1 MVFTKMSELVIVE
14 PNTNNTMLK
23 LLTRGKKSIK
33 LNAVPLLNGNF
44 VFVEDFIDGKFE
56 RREKRKKLSALVSS
70 CDEFI
75 EILCKICEKKKPEL
89 IIIEKA
95 NAEWF
100 NTAVNIL
107 KELLGK
113 DRVTVVSFRERV
125 DSLKADLVITPN
137 GILWN

>member
-70 CDEFI
+70 YDEFI
-75 EILCKICEKKKPEL
+75 EILCKICEKKKDW
-89 IIIEKA
+89 K
-95 NAEWF
+95 
-100 NTAVNIL
+100 
-107 KELLGK
+107 
-113 DRVTVVSFRERV
+113 
-125 DSLKADLVITPN
+125 
-137 GILWN
+137 